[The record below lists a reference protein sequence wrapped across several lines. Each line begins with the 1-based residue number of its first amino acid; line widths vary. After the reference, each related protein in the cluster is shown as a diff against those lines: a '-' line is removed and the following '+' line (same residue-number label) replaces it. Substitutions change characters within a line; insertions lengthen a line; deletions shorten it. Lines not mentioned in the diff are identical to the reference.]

1 MGQSV
6 ENGSAPVATRH
17 EGELRDGAEH
27 HKLIIVGSGPAGLT
41 AALYSAR
48 ANLKPVILEGNQPG
62 GQLMITTEVENY
74 PGFEHGI
81 QGPEMMEIFRK
92 QAQRFGADS
101 RFEYVTEIDLSRRP
115 FRMKTDRN
123 NTLSCDALIVAT
135 GASARLLGI
144 ASESEFMG
152 YGVSA
157 CATCD
162 GFFFRNQEVL
172 VVGGGDTAMEEAN
185 YLTRFCSKVTIVHRR
200 DEFRAS
206 RIMVDR
212 ALANPK
218 IEVIYNANV
227 VEVHGEREPV
237 RKVTGVTLRDTVTG
251 ETRQMRADGV
261 FVAIGHSPN
270 TAVLAGQLETDANG
284 YVVTRGKSTYTNVS
298 GVFACGDVQD
308 HIYRQAITAA
318 GSGCMAAIDA
328 ERWLELAD
336 HAGEAHHHAP
346 LSA

>member
-1 MGQSV
+1 
-6 ENGSAPVATRH
+6 
-17 EGELRDGAEH
+17 
-27 HKLIIVGSGPAGLT
+27 
-41 AALYSAR
+41 
-48 ANLKPVILEGNQPG
+48 
-62 GQLMITTEVENY
+62 
-74 PGFEHGI
+74 
-81 QGPEMMEIFRK
+81 
-92 QAQRFGADS
+92 
-101 RFEYVTEIDLSRRP
+101 
-115 FRMKTDRN
+115 
-123 NTLSCDALIVAT
+123 
-135 GASARLLGI
+135 
-144 ASESEFMG
+144 
-152 YGVSA
+152 
-157 CATCD
+157 
-162 GFFFRNQEVL
+162 
-172 VVGGGDTAMEEAN
+172 MEEAN

-308 HIYRQAITAA
+308 HIYRQAITSAA
-318 GSGCMAAIDA
+318 SGCMAALDA
-328 ERWLELAD
+328 QRFLEQNPA
-336 HAGEAHHHAP
+336 
-346 LSA
+346 